1 MVPNTKK
8 EERHALTP
16 IDVFDVENEDEDANE
31 FDQAS
36 FNNNER
42 F

>member
-1 MVPNTKK
+1 MVPNTKRQ
-8 EERHALTP
+8 ERHALTP
-16 IDVFDVENEDEDANE
+16 IDVFDVENEDGDVNE